1 MANYA
6 GAVYMAWGL
15 FVQKVCDEI
24 GVADCC
30 VLISSS
36 WDYLYISS
44 FNVHEHRAGIAY
56 L

>member
-24 GVADCC
+24 GL
-30 VLISSS
+30 LIAV
-36 WDYLYISS
+36 Y
-44 FNVHEHRAGIAY
+44 
-56 L
+56 